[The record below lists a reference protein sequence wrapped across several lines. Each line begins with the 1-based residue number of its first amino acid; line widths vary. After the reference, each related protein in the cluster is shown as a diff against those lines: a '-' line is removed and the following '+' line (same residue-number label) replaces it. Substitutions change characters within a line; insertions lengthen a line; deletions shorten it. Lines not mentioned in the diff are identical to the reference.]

1 MSGSSAPRSART
13 GPSGDARP
21 SGLRPPHGAKALHFT
36 GHMDGRAEPQCH
48 GEPARDALETPRVCG
63 VGVPC
68 HVVVSVAF
76 SVARAET
83 PVAMYRTCAR
93 ACPMRAPATTSNL

>member
-1 MSGSSAPRSART
+1 
-13 GPSGDARP
+13 
-21 SGLRPPHGAKALHFT
+21 
-36 GHMDGRAEPQCH
+36 MDGRAEPQQANR
-48 GEPARDALETPRVCG
+48 PATRSSVETPRVCGVGMG

-93 ACPMRAPATTSNL
+93 ACPMRALATTCKNTEIGFTHQKTQRMTHVL

>member
-1 MSGSSAPRSART
+1 
-13 GPSGDARP
+13 
-21 SGLRPPHGAKALHFT
+21 
-36 GHMDGRAEPQCH
+36 MDGRAEPQCH

-93 ACPMRAPATTSNL
+93 ACPMRALATTCKNTEIGFTHQKTQRMTHVL